1 MKQWEIRLAEADVG
15 DDEIAAVAD
24 VIRSKWLAMG
34 PVTERFERAFA
45 EKLGVRYA
53 FAVSS
58 GTAALHLANLA
69 LGIGGGDEV
78 VCPALTFVASANA
91 SAICG
96 ATVRFADVVSVTDL
110 TVDPMDMESKVG
122 ARTRALTV
130 VHYGG
135 FSCHMDE
142 ILGIAARHGL
152 SLIEDCAHAPFA
164 AYRSKDGTRRSLGTI
179 GDVGCFSF
187 YANKNLT
194 TGEGGMVT
202 TNREDLATRIRLL
215 RSHGMTSQAFE
226 RFQRHACG
234 YDVASFGLNYRAD
247 DIRAAIGLVQL
258 SKIDSIIE
266 KHRRAFQWYRDE
278 LVGSTNVIV
287 PFADRDLGESSCHI
301 MSVAVRRSLD
311 RIKMKLAE
319 AGVETSRHYT
329 PIPEFTA
336 YGKGAGS
343 RLPEIRNL
351 LTLPLSPFISR
362 KQVRFIC
369 GILRSEDGA

>member
-1 MKQWEIRLAEADVG
+1 MKDWAIRLAEADVG
-15 DDEIAAVAD
+15 EEEIAAVAD

-45 EKLGVRYA
+45 EKLGVRNA

-69 LGIGGGDEV
+69 LGIGAGDEV

-96 ATVRFADVVSVTDL
+96 ASLRFADVVSETDL
-110 TVDPMDMESKVG
+110 TVDPKDMESKVS
-122 ARTRALTV
+122 AKTKALIV
-130 VHYGG
+130 VHYAG
-135 FSCHMDE
+135 FSCRMDE

-152 SLIEDCAHAPFA
+152 SVIEDCAHAPFA
-164 AYRSKDGTRRSLGTI
+164 TYRSEDGKRRSLGAI

-202 TNREDLATRIRLL
+202 TNRDDLAGRIRLL
-215 RSHGMTSQAFE
+215 RSHGMTSLAFE
-226 RFQRHACG
+226 RFQRHASG
-234 YDVASFGLNYRAD
+234 YDVTLYGLNYRAD

-258 SKIDSIIE
+258 SKIDSINE
-266 KHRRAFQWYRDE
+266 KQRQVFRWYREE
-278 LVGSTNVIV
+278 LAGSPNVIV
-287 PFADRDLGESSCHI
+287 PFADRDLGESTCHI
-301 MSVAVRRSLD
+301 MSVAVRRNLD
-311 RIKMKLAE
+311 TIKKRLAE

-336 YGKGAGS
+336 YGRGAGS
-343 RLPEIRNL
+343 RLPVIRNL

-369 GILRSEDGA
+369 GIVRSEDGA